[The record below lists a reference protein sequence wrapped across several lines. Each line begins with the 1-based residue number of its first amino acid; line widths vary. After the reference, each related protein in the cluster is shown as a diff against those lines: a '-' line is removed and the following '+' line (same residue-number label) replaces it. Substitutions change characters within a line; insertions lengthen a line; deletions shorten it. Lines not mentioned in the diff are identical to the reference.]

1 LDVVENINPYLVGAR
16 DVLIPS
22 RSKPICNVPE
32 IGIGNKPIDGGH
44 YLFTTEEKKA
54 FLKLEPAAKP
64 WFRRW
69 LGSDEF
75 LNGWERWCLYLAEC
89 PPAELRQMPE
99 VMKRV
104 QLVRDSRLASKSV
117 PTQKLADTPTKFHVT
132 NVPERSYLI
141 IPEVSSERRKFI
153 PIGYEKP
160 STLASNL
167 VKIVP
172 NTTPYHFGILSS
184 TMHNAWMRSV
194 AGRLKSDYRYS
205 KDIVYNN
212 FPWPTAPTPSQRAAV
227 EAAAQ
232 GVLDARAQH
241 PGSSLADLY
250 DPLTMPG
257 DLVKAHH
264 ALDRAVDKCYRSKA
278 FDTEAERVAFLF
290 ERYEEAVG
298 GLLGGGKPEKSRK
311 R

>member
-1 LDVVENINPYLVGAR
+1 
-16 DVLIPS
+16 
-22 RSKPICNVPE
+22 
-32 IGIGNKPIDGGH
+32 
-44 YLFTTEEKKA
+44 
-54 FLKLEPAAKP
+54 
-64 WFRRW
+64 
-69 LGSDEF
+69 
-75 LNGWERWCLYLAEC
+75 
-89 PPAELRQMPE
+89 MPE

-104 QLVRDSRLASKSV
+104 HAVRETRLASKSP
-117 PTQKLADTPTKFHVT
+117 PTRKLADTPTKFHVT
-132 NVPERSYLI
+132 NIPTRSYLI
-141 IPEVSSERRKFI
+141 VPEVSSERRPFI

-172 NTTPYHFGILSS
+172 NASRYHFGILSS

-212 FPWPTAPTPSQRAAV
+212 FPWPSSPTAAQREAV

-250 DPLTMPG
+250 DPLTMPA
-257 DLVKAHH
+257 DLVKAHQ
-264 ALDRAVDKCYRSKA
+264 ALDRAVDRCYRSA
-278 FDTEAERVAFLF
+278 FGSEGERWGICLRSMRRWWVV
-290 ERYEEAVG
+290 VG
-298 GLLGGGKPEKSRK
+298 GWKSTRK
-311 R
+311 K